1 MNKWFDNTGKP
12 QGIIVASKVR
22 LARNIEGYVFP
33 EKLDEEARRELLHKV
48 KAELGNLDLNYV
60 ELSALNSEQKQ
71 MLREHRVINSSI
83 AGRKEPMGLLL
94 SEDESISVLIGGD
107 DHLRMQCLKA
117 GSFLRRELQTLDQL
131 DDEINE
137 KFDYAFHEH
146 YGFLTAFPT
155 NMGTGM
161 RASVVL
167 HLPLISKERDFK
179 QMGEELG
186 RMGIRMKGV
195 FGDVPSDNYGQLYRL
210 SNQRTLGLTETE
222 ILENVERFALQLA
235 EQERRAEND
244 MLKNHKGD
252 MEDEAYK
259 SYGILKYARKLSLKE
274 CLIYL
279 SQVRMGMA
287 NGVLQTKEPVCI
299 YRLMIQAQPGSLANW
314 AGRSLGEDEVQ
325 VMRAK
330 MIQAY
335 LPELV

>member
-22 LARNIEGYVFP
+22 LARNIEGYRFS
-33 EKLDEEARRELLHKV
+33 EKLDESDRADLLQHLKDDL
-48 KAELGNLDLNYV
+48 EELDLNYV
-60 ELSALNSEQKQ
+60 DLSSLTSEQKM

-83 AGRKEPMGLLL
+83 AGRKEPMGLFL
-94 SEDESISVLIGGD
+94 SEDESVSVLIGGD
-107 DHLRMQCLKA
+107 DHIRMQCLKA
-117 GSFLRRELQTLDQL
+117 GSFLRKELQTMDGL

-137 KFDYAFHEH
+137 KFDYAYHDH
-146 YGFLTAFPT
+146 YGYLTAFPT

-167 HLPLISKERDFK
+167 HLPLISRERDFK
-179 QMGEELG
+179 QLGEELS

-195 FGDVPSDNYGQLYRL
+195 FGDVPADNYGQLYRL
-210 SNQRTLGLTETE
+210 SNQRTLGLTEME

-252 MEDEAYK
+252 IEDEAYK

-274 CLIYL
+274 SLIYL
-279 SQVRMGMA
+279 SQVRLGMA
-287 NGVLQTKEPVCI
+287 NGILQTREPVCI
-299 YRLMIQAQPGSLANW
+299 YSLMIQAQPGSLADW

-325 VMRAK
+325 VMRAR

>member
-12 QGIIVASKVR
+12 QGIIVASKIR

-33 EKLDEEARRELLHKV
+33 GKLEDEEREQLIQRV
-48 KAELGNLDLNYV
+48 KEELKDLNLEYID
-60 ELSALNSEQKQ
+60 LKQLTNDQKQ
-71 MLREHRVINSSI
+71 MLREHRVINSNI
-83 AGRKEPMGLLL
+83 ASRKEPMGLLL
-94 SEDESISVLIGGD
+94 SEDESVSVLIGGD
-107 DHLRMQCLKA
+107 DHLRMQCQKA

-137 KFDYAFHEH
+137 KFDYAYHDH
-146 YGFLTAFPT
+146 YGYLTAFPT

-161 RASVVL
+161 RASTVL
-167 HLPLISKERDFK
+167 HLPLISRERDFK

-299 YRLMIQAQPGSLANW
+299 YRLMIQAQPGSLADW

-325 VMRAK
+325 VVRAK
-330 MIQAY
+330 MIQAH
-335 LPELV
+335 LPEIV